1 MTLFGECGTAALVGK
16 TDPWAIRVLRFIP
29 NLDAKRAW
37 RAALQAFLLC
47 VACTTPAV
55 AQAGGSTN
63 QELDAQ
69 AEEAQRKSPRAAVEE
84 FLELA
89 RAGRF
94 VEASRLLDAPKANE
108 AQRAQLAR
116 RLKAVL
122 DRRLW
127 IDLEKVSAADTGD
140 RNDGLSPN
148 LEQIGSFSMGQG
160 PREPVRLRRLSD
172 RSGWAFS
179 AATVAH
185 IDGWYDGLE
194 DRWLLDHLPPW
205 LLRSGPAQ
213 VLWWQWFGLLGLL
226 VAAGVVGTAASAV
239 LRWLLRKV
247 TSRTPGMWDDRLLV
261 RTVGP
266 IRLALWLAMLR
277 VGLPFLLLYAP
288 AETLAHDLLRGLFL
302 GNILWLC
309 WRIVDV
315 TAELSWD
322 SPWSRQHPGSRALIP
337 LGRRAGKAVVSVAAV
352 VLFLSALGYPVTS
365 LVAGLG
371 LGGLAF
377 ALASQKTVENLFG
390 AFSLGIDQPFR
401 EGDFVR
407 IEDLVGTVES
417 LGLRSTKIRT
427 LDRTLVS
434 FPNARLAEMR
444 LETFAARDRLRL
456 ACVVGLVYETTE
468 AQMRIVL
475 AGLEQVLRE
484 HPKIW
489 PDVVNVRFK
498 ELAASSLD
506 IEVMA
511 WFATNDWNE
520 FMLIRQDILL
530 SFMKVVETA
539 GTSFAFP
546 TRTVHLAGAKAP

>member
-1 MTLFGECGTAALVGK
+1 VK
-16 TDPWAIRVLRFIP
+16 
-29 NLDAKRAW
+29 
-37 RAALQAFLLC
+37 AFL
-47 VACTTPAV
+47 
-55 AQAGGSTN
+55 
-63 QELDAQ
+63 D
-69 AEEAQRKSPRAAVEE
+69 
-84 FLELA
+84 LA

-94 VEASRLLDAPKANE
+94 ADASRLLEVPKAE
-108 AQRAQLAR
+108 QGRRDELAK

-127 IDLEKVSAADTGD
+127 IDLDKVSAVDAGELS
-140 RNDGLSPN
+140 DGLAPN
-148 LEQIGSFSMGQG
+148 LEQLGRVSIARGAS
-160 PREPVRLRRLSD
+160 EPVRLRRLAD
-172 RSGWAFS
+172 KSGWLFS
-179 AATVAH
+179 AATVAR
-185 IDGWYDGLE
+185 IDGWYDELE
-194 DRWLLDHLPPW
+194 DRWLLEHLPPW
-205 LLRSGPAQ
+205 LLRSGPGEL
-213 VLWWQWFGLLGLL
+213 LWWQWFGLLAL
-226 VAAGVVGTAASAV
+226 VVGAVGAGTAASA
-239 LRWLLRKV
+239 LLRRLLQKV
-247 TSRTPGMWDDRLLV
+247 TVRTESSWDDRLLA

-266 IRLALWLAMLR
+266 VRFAFWLATLR
-277 VGLPFLLLYAP
+277 VGLPFLMLYAP
-288 AETLAHDLLRGLFL
+288 AEALGHDVLRGLFL
-302 GNILWLC
+302 GNILWFC
-309 WRIVDV
+309 WRVVDV

-337 LGRRAGKAVVSVAAV
+337 LGRRAGKAIVSVTAV

-407 IEDLVGTVES
+407 IDDLVGTVES

-434 FPNARLAEMR
+434 FPNAKLAEMR
-444 LETFAARDRLRL
+444 LETFAARDRMRL
-456 ACVVGLVYETTE
+456 ACVLGLVYDTTE
-468 AQMRIVL
+468 AQMRNVL
-475 AGLEQVLRE
+475 AGLERVLRE

-489 PDVVNVRFK
+489 PDAVTVRFK

-506 IEVMA
+506 IEIMA
-511 WFATNDWNE
+511 WFSTNDWNE

-546 TRTVHLAGAKAP
+546 TRTVHLAAAN